1 MQTSDAGLY
10 QGLCGYF
17 SICWRQHF
25 GVLPIAIGKLQNM
38 DIYTMTDNK
47 NLLLRNKATI
57 VYSISLA
64 FLLFLLKWLELRFII
79 FDHSFEIYIGFIAV
93 IFTALGI
100 WLALKLSRRDAFGTK
115 PKIETVVVEKEV
127 YVNRNENFVLDTS
140 LVSQL
145 ELSKRELEILSLL
158 AQGHSN
164 QEIAAKLFV
173 SLSTVKTHIQNL
185 FEKLDVK
192 RRTQALLKNQDEF
205 NKHVMTAP
213 DRQREFKGT
222 DGTVG
227 YIYAWSENRNAGV
240 GEKEIKNIIEGKSI
254 ETEIRFVKPMAA
266 TASIIMETESLSDD
280 QTKVY

>member
-1 MQTSDAGLY
+1 
-10 QGLCGYF
+10 
-17 SICWRQHF
+17 
-25 GVLPIAIGKLQNM
+25 
-38 DIYTMTDNK
+38 MTDNK
-47 NLLLRNKATI
+47 NLLRRNKATI
-57 VYSISLA
+57 IYSVCLA

-100 WLALKLSRRDAFGTK
+100 WLALKLSK

-127 YVNRNENFVLDTS
+127 YVNRNENFVLDTL

-173 SLSTVKTHIQNL
+173 SLSTVKTHNQNL

-192 RRTQALLKNQDEF
+192 RRTQA
-205 NKHVMTAP
+205 V
-213 DRQREFKGT
+213 
-222 DGTVG
+222 
-227 YIYAWSENRNAGV
+227 
-240 GEKEIKNIIEGKSI
+240 EKAKRLNLI
-254 ETEIRFVKPMAA
+254 P
-266 TASIIMETESLSDD
+266 
-280 QTKVY
+280 

>member
-1 MQTSDAGLY
+1 
-10 QGLCGYF
+10 
-17 SICWRQHF
+17 
-25 GVLPIAIGKLQNM
+25 
-38 DIYTMTDNK
+38 MTGNK

-100 WLALKLSRRDAFGTK
+100 WLALKLSK

-145 ELSKRELEILSLL
+145 ELSKRELVILSLL

-173 SLSTVKTHIQNL
+173 SLSTVKTHNQNL

-192 RRTQALLKNQDEF
+192 RRIQA
-205 NKHVMTAP
+205 V
-213 DRQREFKGT
+213 
-222 DGTVG
+222 
-227 YIYAWSENRNAGV
+227 
-240 GEKEIKNIIEGKSI
+240 EKAKRLNLI
-254 ETEIRFVKPMAA
+254 P
-266 TASIIMETESLSDD
+266 
-280 QTKVY
+280 